1 LQELDLLTEDSSVF
15 KLVGPV
21 LMKVDLEES
30 KGNVAKRL
38 EYIQGEITKL
48 DNQIADKQG
57 EQTVIGEQVRAYD

>member
-57 EQTVIGEQVRAYD
+57 EQTVIGEQVRTYD

>member
-57 EQTVIGEQVRAYD
+57 EQTVIGEQVRT

>member
-1 LQELDLLTEDSSVF
+1 MLTEDSDVF

-38 EYIQGEITKL
+38 EFIEGEITKI

-57 EQTVIGEQVRAYD
+57 EQTVIGEQVIFTDL